1 MKPSLSSVRGRT
13 TAVAVLLV
21 GFILFVWAASL
32 VIFVDNAI
40 DKKLDA
46 GEAARNVAAQ
56 VRRGTLPTVL
66 AVPGEEADDV
76 FIQVVDAG
84 GNVVAATRNLA
95 GEAPV
100 TDVRPRTGEE
110 LRTVIESLPPVDLD
124 DRFRVLGIQAAAADG
139 PVSIYVGTEWE
150 RVEESVDAL
159 SQALRFGAPGLL
171 VLSAGLV
178 WWLVGRALRPVESI
192 RAQVAEITETELDR
206 RVPEPAVNDEIG
218 RLARTMND
226 MLDRLQRA
234 TDRQRRFVA
243 DASHELRSPLA
254 ISRTQLEIAAAH
266 PEAVDMGS
274 MVDELLADNHRM
286 ERLVADLLFLARRD
300 ERGAEPVL
308 EPVALDE
315 LMRQEAARVRRVAVN
330 TARVVPVPVLGQADD
345 LVRAVRNL
353 IENAERH
360 ARSTI
365 TLSLRV
371 AGDGV
376 ELVVADDGSGVP
388 VERREEIFDRFTRL
402 DEARSRDEG
411 GSGLGLP
418 IVRDIVSAHGGS
430 VVAEGGPGAGARF
443 VVRLPLGVPADQP
456 PSGSRR

>member
-243 DASHELRSPLA
+243 DASHELRSPLTSA
-254 ISRTQLEIAAAH
+254 QIQLEVAMIH
-266 PEAVDMGS
+266 PEAAGWETTAA
-274 MVDELLADNHRM
+274 ELPRRAPAHAAPHR
-286 ERLVADLLFLARRD
+286 RP
-300 ERGAEPVL
+300 PV
-308 EPVALDE
+308 
-315 LMRQEAARVRRVAVN
+315 
-330 TARVVPVPVLGQADD
+330 
-345 LVRAVRNL
+345 
-353 IENAERH
+353 
-360 ARSTI
+360 
-365 TLSLRV
+365 
-371 AGDGV
+371 
-376 ELVVADDGSGVP
+376 
-388 VERREEIFDRFTRL
+388 
-402 DEARSRDEG
+402 
-411 GSGLGLP
+411 
-418 IVRDIVSAHGGS
+418 
-430 VVAEGGPGAGARF
+430 
-443 VVRLPLGVPADQP
+443 
-456 PSGSRR
+456 